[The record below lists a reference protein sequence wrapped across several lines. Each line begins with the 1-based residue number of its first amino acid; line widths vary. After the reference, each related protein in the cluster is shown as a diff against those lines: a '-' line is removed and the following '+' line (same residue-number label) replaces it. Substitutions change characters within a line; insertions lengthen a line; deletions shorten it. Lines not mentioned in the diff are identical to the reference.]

1 MASISMNAGIIEDQK
16 RDKNRQFFIE
26 FVLATV
32 LSILAAN
39 LWHDLFKRAFPE
51 QNLFLLFILCIVI
64 TIGTIILLERLFAGN
79 GVKIQG

>member
-1 MASISMNAGIIEDQK
+1 MNAGIIEDQK